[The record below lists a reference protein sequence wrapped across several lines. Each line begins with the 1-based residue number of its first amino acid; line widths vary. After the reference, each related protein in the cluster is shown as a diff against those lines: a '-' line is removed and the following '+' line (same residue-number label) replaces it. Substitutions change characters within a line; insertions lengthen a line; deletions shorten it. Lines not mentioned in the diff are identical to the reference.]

1 MRSFEGYKKQELRRA
16 ALERRESLCRSRVR
30 SWGELIQDRALRH
43 PRYRSS
49 KAIALYSPIGNEV
62 PTQRI
67 RDHALAEG
75 RKVLY
80 PKIGSGTARL
90 VMIGSDKDLAPGQ
103 YGILEPQGV
112 SGLSEDWD
120 RLVVFVPAVLVDKTG
135 NRIGRGGG
143 WYDRTL
149 ATLDERATCVALVYE
164 FQLIEEVPTEKWD
177 LPVDFIIT
185 EERVLQCGAKR

>member
-1 MRSFEGYKKQELRRA
+1 M
-16 ALERRESLCRSRVR
+16 
-30 SWGELIQDRALRH
+30 
-43 PRYRSS
+43 
-49 KAIALYSPIGNEV
+49 
-62 PTQRI
+62 
-67 RDHALAEG
+67 
-75 RKVLY
+75 
-80 PKIGSGTARL
+80 
-90 VMIGSDKDLAPGQ
+90 MIGSDTDLAPGQ

-112 SGLSEDWD
+112 SGLSEDWEH
-120 RLVVFVPAVLVDKTG
+120 LLVFVPAVLVDKTG

-149 ATLDERATCVALVYE
+149 ATLDERATFVALVYE